1 MFEAQRRMQRE
12 SDGSQ
17 DEEEFDEKDYEAA
30 MEEAMDFFMFMC
42 AHLLQSAWMH
52 QPPIIVR
59 A

>member
-1 MFEAQRRMQRE
+1 MQRE